1 MKSKLERESM
11 KVVFAKV
18 AFALAALTAVNSS
31 AFATSCEIQ
40 PGTFPP
46 VCKPVGEVPEPSSP
60 LLFLAAAAVA
70 GVVLKIRKK

>member
-1 MKSKLERESM
+1 MSKQERESM
-11 KVVFAKV
+11 KVVIAKA
-18 AFALAALTAVNSS
+18 AFVLAALAAVNTSAV
-31 AFATSCEIQ
+31 ATPCEIV

-46 VCKPVGEVPEPSSP
+46 VCKPTGEVPEPSSP